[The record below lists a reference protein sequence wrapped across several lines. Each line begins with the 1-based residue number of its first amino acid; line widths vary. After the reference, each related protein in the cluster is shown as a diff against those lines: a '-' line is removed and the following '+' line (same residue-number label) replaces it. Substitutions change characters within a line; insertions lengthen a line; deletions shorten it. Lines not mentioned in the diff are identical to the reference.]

1 MKGKTMPLA
10 VEMFLPTA
18 LYEMREAE
26 GQRAIAGG
34 ADHPDQ
40 LHDARGPFCGGAS
53 RFRWRV
59 DVADPLH

>member
-26 GQRAIAGG
+26 GQRAIAGYLLPQWLY
-34 ADHPDQ
+34 D
-40 LHDARGPFCGGAS
+40 L
-53 RFRWRV
+53 
-59 DVADPLH
+59 